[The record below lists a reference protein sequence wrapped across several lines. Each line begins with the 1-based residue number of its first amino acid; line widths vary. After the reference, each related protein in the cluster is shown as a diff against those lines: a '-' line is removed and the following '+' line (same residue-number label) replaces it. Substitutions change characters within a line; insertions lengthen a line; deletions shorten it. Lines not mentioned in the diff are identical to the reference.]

1 MKTRNIYLPLGRLL
15 PGMVAAAD
23 ILGKQG
29 EKLLPADCILDEL
42 QIERLRRRAV
52 RSVLVRVP
60 DARDEATICREIET
74 AEARLAHIF
83 RGAGSEARTDLHR
96 AVAAH
101 RRKQIA

>member
-1 MKTRNIYLPLGRLL
+1 MKTRITYLALGRLL

-29 EKLLPADCILDEL
+29 EKLLSADCVLDEP

-60 DARDEATICREIET
+60 DERDDATIGREIEA
-74 AEARLAHIF
+74 AEHRLAHIF
-83 RGAGSEARTDLHR
+83 RGEGSEVRADLQR
-96 AVAAH
+96 AVAAY
-101 RRKQIA
+101 RRQQLA